1 MNKSV
6 IVTGASRGIG
16 AQIAKDFAKE
26 GYNVLIN
33 YNNSEKQAI
42 EVKKE
47 INEKFPENN

>member
-33 YNNSEKQAI
+33 YNNSERAHARTLDL
-42 EVKKE
+42 ESLWR
-47 INEKFPENN
+47 